1 MVSRLDRAKKWPRR
15 KSGEILF
22 NTTNEAIIYAHLIFD
37 DKPLVD
43 EMQQSLYAARDEL
56 AILAGREN
64 HDLDIH
70 MQVAVKAQIFRE
82 CLEEVVRIMV
92 EE

>member
-1 MVSRLDRAKKWPRR
+1 MVSRVERAQKWPRR

-22 NTTNEAIIYAHLIFD
+22 NTTNEAFIYAHLIFD
-37 DKPLVD
+37 NKALVD
-43 EMQQSLYAARDEL
+43 EMQQSLYTARDEL

-70 MQVAVKAQIFRE
+70 MQVAVKAQMFRE
-82 CLEEVVRIMV
+82 CLEEVMRILT
-92 EE
+92 EP